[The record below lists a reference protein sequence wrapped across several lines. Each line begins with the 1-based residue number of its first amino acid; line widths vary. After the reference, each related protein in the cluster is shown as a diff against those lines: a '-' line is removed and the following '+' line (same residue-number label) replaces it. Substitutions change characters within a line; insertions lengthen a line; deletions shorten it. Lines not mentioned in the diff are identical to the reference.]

1 VLARHRADV
10 SAHAE
15 ISATSIPH
23 GHTGRCNGDAHVDA
37 EGRGQIAD
45 YFARTGRLGL
55 AFCASAHEARNC
67 GWNCSGMAQGDSG
80 WTAFGDGRTLSGM
93 RLLRLGAPASGTS
106 RLEGIGGWLLV
117 YLIALGLFALHDLGL
132 TVAAVIT
139 HAASL
144 PALLVY
150 AISNMVLVTYTLV
163 LYVLMMGKRK
173 SAVANNVI
181 FNVLSILFLL
191 WWHVLGMK
199 SAVGTLVDA
208 VPGIVCTW
216 YVLASTRV
224 RNTFVRT

>member
-1 VLARHRADV
+1 
-10 SAHAE
+10 
-15 ISATSIPH
+15 
-23 GHTGRCNGDAHVDA
+23 
-37 EGRGQIAD
+37 
-45 YFARTGRLGL
+45 
-55 AFCASAHEARNC
+55 
-67 GWNCSGMAQGDSG
+67 MAQGDSG

-93 RLLRLGAPASGTS
+93 RLLRLGPPASGTS

-173 SAVANNVI
+173 TAVANNVI

-191 WWHVLGMK
+191 WWHVLGTK
-199 SAVGTLVDA
+199 SSVGTLVDA

>member
-1 VLARHRADV
+1 
-10 SAHAE
+10 
-15 ISATSIPH
+15 
-23 GHTGRCNGDAHVDA
+23 
-37 EGRGQIAD
+37 
-45 YFARTGRLGL
+45 
-55 AFCASAHEARNC
+55 
-67 GWNCSGMAQGDSG
+67 
-80 WTAFGDGRTLSGM
+80 
-93 RLLRLGAPASGTS
+93 
-106 RLEGIGGWLLV
+106 LLV

-139 HAASL
+139 HAASR

-163 LYVLMMGKRK
+163 LYVLMMGKRE

-191 WWHVLGMK
+191 WWHVLGTR

-224 RNTFVRT
+224 GNTFVRT